1 MKIFKN
7 ILISNTS
14 PVISRMPGQ
23 KKPKQKL
30 TLKFFPYLF
39 SPVKVLMDQKESRI
53 ASPWVFLYCIHSQ
66 WQSGAFVWSHRDWQM
81 VTTSWQEKQRES
93 QEKSLTSLDFS
104 SSRITPSTEDHLSD
118 LWMFTALLHHP
129 STVAGT
135 TRALLSIPRA
145 SSAMCTALPGQLC
158 YTML

>member
-1 MKIFKN
+1 MKILKN

-14 PVISRMPGQ
+14 PVRSRMPGQ

-30 TLKFFPYLF
+30 TLNFFPYLF

-66 WQSGAFVWSHRDWQM
+66 WQSGAFLWSHRDWQM
-81 VTTSWQEKQRES
+81 VTTSWQKKQRES
-93 QEKSLTSLDFS
+93 QEKSLTSPAAPESLPALK
-104 SSRITPSTEDHLSD
+104 ITYLTCGCSQL
-118 LWMFTALLHHP
+118 LLHHP